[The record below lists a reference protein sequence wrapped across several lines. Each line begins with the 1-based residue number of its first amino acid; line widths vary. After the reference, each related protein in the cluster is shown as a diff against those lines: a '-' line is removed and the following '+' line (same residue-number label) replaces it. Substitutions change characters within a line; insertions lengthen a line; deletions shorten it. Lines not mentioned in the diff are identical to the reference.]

1 MLVRLEPDQIVK
13 QWKHLREG
21 VRMGLPPTAVNDDDR
36 MANVLSS
43 LLSGRT
49 QMWGIYQD
57 GKGELAGGVV
67 TVVLVEEITASKT
80 LLIYCFFGYGPI
92 ARTSWQDSITTLKT
106 FAESQGCEKMGAFT
120 THSGI
125 SELLKRRVS
134 GVTEQTYIDIPVSA

>member
-1 MLVRLEPDQIVK
+1 MLVRLEPDQIVHE
-13 QWKHLREG
+13 WKHLREG

-43 LLSGRT
+43 LLSGRA

-57 GKGELAGGVV
+57 DKLAGGVV
-67 TVVLVEEITASKT
+67 TLVLVEEMTASKT